1 MKIVISLNAHKMLQV
16 AAIYGVMKF
25 YNMLRAGISWKG
37 PETIELWYQRPGCGV
52 TSDTDDQRDDDDDED
67 DDEDTLLLP
76 YGSSSD
82 SDESLCDFV

>member
-1 MKIVISLNAHKMLQV
+1 MLQV

-25 YNMLRAGISWKG
+25 YNLLRAGISWKG
-37 PETIELWYQRPGCGV
+37 PETIELWYQRPGSGV
-52 TSDTDDQRDDDDDED
+52 TSDTDDQRDDD

>member
-1 MKIVISLNAHKMLQV
+1 MLQV
-16 AAIYGVMKF
+16 TALYGVMKF
-25 YNMLRAGISWKG
+25 YNMLKAGISWKG
-37 PETIELWYQRPGCGV
+37 PETIELWYQRPG
-52 TSDTDDQRDDDDDED
+52 SDFEDQRDDVDDEEDDD

>member
-1 MKIVISLNAHKMLQV
+1 MKIEISLNAHKMLQV

-37 PETIELWYQRPGCGV
+37 PESIELWYQRPGSGV
-52 TSDTDDQRDDDDDED
+52 TSDTDDQLDDDED

>member
-1 MKIVISLNAHKMLQV
+1 MLQV

-37 PETIELWYQRPGCGV
+37 PETIELWYQKPGSGV
-52 TSDTDDQRDDDDDED
+52 TSDTDDQHDDDDDDDED

-82 SDESLCDFV
+82 SDESLCEFV